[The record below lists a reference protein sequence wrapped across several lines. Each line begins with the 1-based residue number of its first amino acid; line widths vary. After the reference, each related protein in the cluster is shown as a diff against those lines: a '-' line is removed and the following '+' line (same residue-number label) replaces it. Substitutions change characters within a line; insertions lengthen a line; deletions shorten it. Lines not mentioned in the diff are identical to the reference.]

1 VTEDARR
8 RLLEL
13 LGTIGSYNDKG
24 ISWTGAAPAAVAE
37 MRAGFR
43 RALDAFIADVGA
55 DDLPAP
61 LLDYLR
67 SPRAVEDGDGGTG
80 VISLKKP
87 SQCARLSGASARK
100 FGIITSSS

>member
-1 VTEDARR
+1 MTADAQR

-24 ISWTGAAPAAVAE
+24 ISWTRATPAAVAE

-55 DDLPAP
+55 DSLPAP
-61 LLDYLR
+61 VLDYLR
-67 SPRAVEDGDGGTG
+67 SPQAVEDGDGEMYRL
-80 VISLKKP
+80 VQRLRP
-87 SQCARLSGASARK
+87 AR
-100 FGIITSSS
+100 